1 MRKSISALVMLP
13 LSPNFFSPR
22 ASIASAESIVPMDGT
37 LSSATLPFHR
47 PARNSVSPDAET
59 DSAAGCRRGLAD
71 APCDICRRQDRHV
84 VAMRDAVLLRELSVT
99 EMETDP
105 QRFRGFEQRP
115 GRRSWHFALEETI
128 DLRFVFHPPAR
139 KTGQRQFRKD

>member
-1 MRKSISALVMLP
+1 
-13 LSPNFFSPR
+13 
-22 ASIASAESIVPMDGT
+22 
-37 LSSATLPFHR
+37 
-47 PARNSVSPDAET
+47 
-59 DSAAGCRRGLAD
+59 
-71 APCDICRRQDRHV
+71 
-84 VAMRDAVLLRELSVT
+84 MRDAVLLRELSVT

-139 KTGQRQFRKD
+139 KETGQRQFRKDHEVAAARLGLAHQFQQP